1 MNIVVLGASGFIG
14 RNFIARLAAEH
25 ITPRIITRD
34 KKTNIAGCD
43 MVYVPS
49 FTASRLN
56 PVLRD
61 ADVVVNFIGR
71 FPQPYSAQLSTNVDL
86 LSVICTSIDY
96 THIRQFIHISAA
108 AAYGARSIPPKEADA
123 LSPDTT
129 YGLSKQIGE
138 EIIYYF
144 HKLYQLPYVIF
155 RPTNVYGPNAGQ
167 GVIYNMIAS
176 AKRQNVVRVS
186 GSGKQIRDFIHV
198 DDAIRAI
205 MATIV
210 QKKVNKVYN
219 LSSSETLSVVALG
232 QKIIERVNPAATLAF
247 VKENKGS
254 IQKLTADNSLL
265 RRDLGWK
272 PSWTLDRGIDQVAQ
286 SV

>member
-25 ITPRIITRD
+25 ITPQIITRD

-43 MVYVPS
+43 VIYVPS
-49 FTASRLN
+49 FTISRLK

-71 FPQPYSAQLSTNVDL
+71 FPKPYSAQLSTNVDL
-86 LSVICTSIDY
+86 LSVICASIDY
-96 THIRQFIHISAA
+96 SHIKQFVHISAA
-108 AAYGARSIPPKEADA
+108 AAYGARSVPPKESDE

-138 EIIYYF
+138 EVIYYF
-144 HKLYQLPYVIF
+144 HKMYTLPYIIF
-155 RPTNVYGPNAGQ
+155 RPTNVYGPKAGQ
-167 GVIYNMIAS
+167 GVIYNMVAS
-176 AKRQNVVRVS
+176 AKRQNVVSVT
-186 GSGKQIRDFIHV
+186 GNGKQIRDFIHV
-198 DDAIRAI
+198 DDAIDAI

-219 LSSSETLSVVALG
+219 LSSSQTLSVAALG
-232 QKIIERVNPAATLAF
+232 QKIIERVNPTATLAF
-247 VKENKGS
+247 VKESKGS